1 MSPQLATPAQTAQSE
16 RGSLLFKA
24 GKTHVEVTAT
34 GKGVGMKEL
43 AEAMQR
49 DPKLHNCVIEQ
60 CRFDEQGFS
69 ALLRILG

>member
-1 MSPQLATPAQTAQSE
+1 MSPQLAPASQAQAPT
-16 RGSLLFKA
+16 GSLVFKA
-24 GKTHVEVTAT
+24 TKTHVEVVAT
-34 GKGVGMKEL
+34 SKAVGMKEL

-69 ALLRILG
+69 ALLRILA